1 MVYDK
6 IEIKNYLTK
15 RLVDAESAL
24 NEVRRFVDTKYNRE
38 AQYHNIFTRLEL
50 AIEEINEIRSI
61 LQKGDAK

>member
-38 AQYHNIFTRLEL
+38 AQYPNIFTRLEL